1 MGVETSSG
9 QVLEFLT
16 VTSLPYR
23 GANDEEARR
32 IVRSHAIR
40 DANRRKRLKHP
51 VETKKTKVSAVT
63 APPPQSSLTTKFKL
77 NKKPP
82 KGKKKPLDEY
92 EEYMERRLVKQ
103 AAWGSVHPE
112 IGIMIGAGLFDPFQS
127 LPIKVGPRQEV
138 LLDYRMWISVYSYLD
153 ITYLDPFVFQL
164 RLLTLIC
171 REISTRPVRV
181 HHRLEGML
189 VCLCSYGSGM
199 VERYTVPDITALRPP
214 SGKRHLS

>member
-1 MGVETSSG
+1 MGVETSG

-40 DANRRKRLKHP
+40 DANRRKRLKP
-51 VETKKTKVSAVT
+51 GAETKKTKVSAVT

-82 KGKKKPLDEY
+82 KGKKKTLDEY
-92 EEYMERRLVKQ
+92 EEYMGHVVKQ
-103 AAWGSVHPE
+103 AAWSSLHPE
-112 IGIMIGAGLFDPFQS
+112 IGLVIGAGLFDPFQS

-138 LLDYRMWISVYSYLD
+138 LLDYRMCFSIYSQ
-153 ITYLDPFVFQL
+153 TYI
-164 RLLTLIC
+164 R
-171 REISTRPVRV
+171 SRP
-181 HHRLEGML
+181 
-189 VCLCSYGSGM
+189 LCIW
-199 VERYTVPDITALRPP
+199 T
-214 SGKRHLS
+214 